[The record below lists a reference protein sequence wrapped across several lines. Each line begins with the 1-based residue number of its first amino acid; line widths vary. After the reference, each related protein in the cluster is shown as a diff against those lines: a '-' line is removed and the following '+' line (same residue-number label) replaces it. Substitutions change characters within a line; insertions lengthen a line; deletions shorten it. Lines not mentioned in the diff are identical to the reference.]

1 MVMKKLGISFYER
14 DNVVQ
19 IARELPG
26 KFLMT
31 KIDGIIT
38 GGMITEVEAYEGV
51 TDRAS
56 HAFNNRRT
64 ARTEVMYCAGGTAYV
79 YLCYGIH
86 HLFNVV
92 TNRSGI
98 PHAILIRAIEPTV
111 GIGTMMKRRKKR
123 LLDFTLTS
131 GPGALSEALGI
142 QTQHT
147 GKSLLTG
154 NIWLEDRGIEITQA
168 MITKTTRIG
177 VDYAGT
183 DALLPYRFYIK
194 ENKWISRKLKS

>member
-1 MVMKKLGISFYER
+1 MKKLGISFYER

-19 IARELPG
+19 IAHELPG

-56 HAFNNRRT
+56 HAFNNRKT
-64 ARTEVMYCAGGTAYV
+64 ARTEVMYATGGTAYV

-92 TNRSGI
+92 TNKSGI
-98 PHAILIRAIEPTV
+98 PHAILIRAIEPVV
-111 GIGTMMKRRKKR
+111 GIDMMMKRRKKSR
-123 LLDFTLTS
+123 LDFTLTS

-194 ENKWISRKLKS
+194 ENKWRSRKLKS

>member
-1 MVMKKLGISFYER
+1 MKKLGKSFYER

-64 ARTEVMYCAGGTAYV
+64 ARTEVMYSAGGTAYV

-92 TNRSGI
+92 TNKSGI
-98 PHAILIRAIEPTV
+98 PHAILIRAIEPAV
-111 GIGTMMKRRKKR
+111 GIDLMMKRRKKSR
-123 LLDFTLTS
+123 LDFTLTS

-168 MITKTTRIG
+168 MIIKTTRIG

-194 ENKWISRKLKS
+194 GNKWVSRKMKGL

>member
-1 MVMKKLGISFYER
+1 MKKLGKSFYER

-64 ARTEVMYCAGGTAYV
+64 ARTEVMYSAGGTAYV

-98 PHAILIRAIEPTV
+98 PHAILIRAIEPAE
-111 GIGTMMKRRKKR
+111 GIDMMMRRRKKSR
-123 LLDFTLTS
+123 LDFTLTS

-194 ENKWISRKLKS
+194 ENKWISRKLKG

>member
-1 MVMKKLGISFYER
+1 MKKLGISFYER

-56 HAFNNRRT
+56 HAFNNRKT
-64 ARTEVMYCAGGTAYV
+64 ARTEVMYATGGTAYV

>member
-1 MVMKKLGISFYER
+1 MKKLGISFYER

-154 NIWLEDRGIEITQA
+154 NIWLEDRGIDITQA

>member
-1 MVMKKLGISFYER
+1 MV
-14 DNVVQ
+14 
-19 IARELPG
+19 
-26 KFLMT
+26 
-31 KIDGIIT
+31 
-38 GGMITEVEAYEGV
+38 
-51 TDRAS
+51 
-56 HAFNNRRT
+56 
-64 ARTEVMYCAGGTAYV
+64 
-79 YLCYGIH
+79 
-86 HLFNVV
+86 
-92 TNRSGI
+92 
-98 PHAILIRAIEPTV
+98 RAIEPAE
-111 GIGTMMKRRKKR
+111 GIDMMMRRRKKSR
-123 LLDFTLTS
+123 LDFTLTS

-194 ENKWISRKLKS
+194 GNKWVSRKMKGL

>member
-1 MVMKKLGISFYER
+1 MKKLGISFYER

-111 GIGTMMKRRKKR
+111 GIGMMMKRRKKR

-142 QTQHT
+142 HTQHT

-194 ENKWISRKLKS
+194 ENKWVSRKLKS

>member
-1 MVMKKLGISFYER
+1 MKKLGISFYER

>member
-1 MVMKKLGISFYER
+1 MKKLGKSFYER

-64 ARTEVMYCAGGTAYV
+64 ARTEVMYSAGGTAYV

-98 PHAILIRAIEPTV
+98 PHAILIRAIEPMV
-111 GIGTMMKRRKKR
+111 GIGAMMKRRKKS

-194 ENKWISRKLKS
+194 ENKWISRKLKG

>member
-1 MVMKKLGISFYER
+1 MKKLGKSFYER

-64 ARTEVMYCAGGTAYV
+64 ARTEVMYSAGGT
-79 YLCYGIH
+79 
-86 HLFNVV
+86 
-92 TNRSGI
+92 
-98 PHAILIRAIEPTV
+98 
-111 GIGTMMKRRKKR
+111 
-123 LLDFTLTS
+123 
-131 GPGALSEALGI
+131 
-142 QTQHT
+142 
-147 GKSLLTG
+147 
-154 NIWLEDRGIEITQA
+154 
-168 MITKTTRIG
+168 
-177 VDYAGT
+177 
-183 DALLPYRFYIK
+183 
-194 ENKWISRKLKS
+194 

>member
-1 MVMKKLGISFYER
+1 MKKLGISFYER

-19 IARELPG
+19 IAQELPG

>member
-1 MVMKKLGISFYER
+1 MVIKKLGISFYER

>member
-1 MVMKKLGISFYER
+1 MKKLGKSFYER

-64 ARTEVMYCAGGTAYV
+64 ARTEVMYSAGGTAYV

-92 TNRSGI
+92 TNKSGI
-98 PHAILIRAIEPTV
+98 PHAILIRAIEPAV
-111 GIGTMMKRRKKR
+111 GIDLMMKRRKKSR
-123 LLDFTLTS
+123 LDFTLTS

-194 ENKWISRKLKS
+194 GNKWVSRKMKGL

>member
-1 MVMKKLGISFYER
+1 MKKLSKSFYER

-64 ARTEVMYCAGGTAYV
+64 ARTEVMYSAGGTAYV

-92 TNRSGI
+92 TNKSGI
-98 PHAILIRAIEPTV
+98 PHAILIRAIEPAV
-111 GIGTMMKRRKKR
+111 GIDLMMKRRKKSR
-123 LLDFTLTS
+123 LDFTLTS

-194 ENKWISRKLKS
+194 GNEWVSGKMKG

>member
-1 MVMKKLGISFYER
+1 MKKLGKSFYER

-19 IARELPG
+19 IAQELPG

-31 KIDGIIT
+31 KFDGIIT
-38 GGMITEVEAYEGV
+38 GGMITEVEAYNGV
-51 TDRAS
+51 TDHAS

-64 ARTEVMYCAGGTAYV
+64 VRTEVMYSAGGTAYV

-92 TNRSGI
+92 TNKSGI

-111 GIGTMMKRRKKR
+111 GIDLMMKRRKKS

-154 NIWLEDRGIEITQA
+154 NIWLEDRGIVITQA

-194 ENKWISRKLKS
+194 ENKWISRKLKG